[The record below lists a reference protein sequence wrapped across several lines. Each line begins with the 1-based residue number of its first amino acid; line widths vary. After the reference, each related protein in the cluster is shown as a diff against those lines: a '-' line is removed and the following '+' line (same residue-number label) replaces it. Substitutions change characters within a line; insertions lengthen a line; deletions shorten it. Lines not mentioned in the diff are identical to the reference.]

1 MHSLRLRLLVSHSAL
16 VLLLGIVMSAA
27 IASFAALG
35 RGVDRVL
42 EGNYKSI
49 SAAQQMQEAI
59 SMDLLAFGELLNHEP
74 EQAMARFEK
83 AARAFDIGK
92 RSADSA
98 VNEPNEPEILAKIDS
113 LRQRHREEIRA
124 AFSKDGAAAA
134 FEVDKS
140 ELVPELEIALNE
152 LIKVNQDAMQRES
165 DKVKAMVQIAAF
177 RSAGIAGLAL
187 LAALALTIA
196 LSRSFLKPL
205 KLLTERSQEIGAG
218 NLDVRV
224 DLNRSDEMGALASSF
239 NEMAGRLQEARLKEQ
254 RQLERAQKLTDQALE
269 SLFDPVIVSDSKGQI
284 IHLNQAAEDLFG
296 PSPDEPRLPII
307 KHHGDKLIVEAIDRT
322 LAGKGVSLNEDA
334 ALIPLRVG
342 EEDRIYRIRVNRMVA
357 DDGHLLGT
365 VTVLEDIT
373 RLKELDRMKTEFI
386 GVASHELRTPVTSLL
401 MSVQLLEEGAV
412 GSLTDSQKQVV
423 AMQRQDLMRLE
434 GLMQELLDL
443 SRIEAGQHPPR
454 LEVCTVGD
462 ILNEPINNLQVMADA
477 KQIALE
483 IPKVPYLQVLA
494 DPSQIG
500 RVLVNLVGNGIRHTP
515 SGGRVKVT
523 AVPNADQ
530 VIFSVED
537 TGDGI
542 PRDYLDR
549 IFDRFV
555 QVPGA
560 TGGGAGLGLS
570 IAQNIVKAHGGRI
583 WAESEMG
590 KGSTFKFTL
599 PLASG
604 ASGEHSS

>member
-35 RGVDRVL
+35 RGVDGVL

-74 EQAMARFEK
+74 DQATARFEK

-92 RSADSA
+92 LAADSA
-98 VNEPNEPEILAKIDS
+98 VNEPKESEILARIDA
-113 LRQRHREEIRA
+113 LYKRHREAIGA
-124 AFSKDGAAAA
+124 AFSKDGATAA
-134 FEVDKS
+134 FEADKAHV
-140 ELVPELEIALNE
+140 VPELEIALNE

-165 DKVKAMVQIAAF
+165 DKVKAMVQNAAF

-187 LAALALTIA
+187 LVALALTIA

-224 DLNRSDEMGALASSF
+224 ELNRSDEMGALATSF
-239 NEMAGRLQEARLKEQ
+239 NEMAGRLQDARLKEQ

-322 LAGKGVSLNEDA
+322 LAGKGASLNEDA
-334 ALIPLRVG
+334 ALIPIRVG
-342 EEDRIYRIRVNRMVA
+342 EEDRIYRLRVNRMVA

-412 GSLTDSQKQVV
+412 GSLTESQKQVV
-423 AMQRQDLMRLE
+423 TMQRQDLMRLE

-454 LEVCTVGD
+454 LEVCTVSE
-462 ILNEPINNLQVMADA
+462 ILNEPINNLQAMADA
-477 KQIALE
+477 KQITLE

-515 SGGRVKVT
+515 LGGRVKVT
-523 AVPNADQ
+523 AVPDADQ

-590 KGSTFKFTL
+590 RGSTFRFTL